1 MIIFL
6 NILIIFAIF
15 VTFAT
20 LITGLIITARSDDDS
35 KDNINKFMK
44 YRVYFQTVAIL
55 IIVIS
60 LYVRDQIVG

>member
-35 KDNINKFMK
+35 KNNINKFMK

>member
-1 MIIFL
+1 MLIFL
-6 NILIIFAIF
+6 NILIIFAIL

-20 LITGLIITARSDDDS
+20 LIIGLIVTARSDDDS
-35 KDNINKFMK
+35 KNNINKFMK